1 MVGQE
6 YGHGPDG
13 VDLVARRKMIA
24 DKSGTASR
32 FYAGGP
38 NFPPRNPHMRG
49 CTSVLRLL
57 FDKHAGS
64 DYAGEFVD
72 LDGAPVHVF
81 DCFALVNFLLCSAVP
96 AESID
101 KSLSL
106 GGRPGRSTRTMHRN
120 CARHFTAQLELL
132 EPTIIVVQGR
142 GVLQWMKI
150 AFDGLSDEV
159 VQAIQIN
166 GCATRVLAF
175 THPSAHGK
183 DNWGINDSTPYLRS
197 VVAPGVQRVL
207 EEDYRHT
214 GN

>member
-1 MVGQE
+1 
-6 YGHGPDG
+6 
-13 VDLVARRKMIA
+13 MIA

-32 FYAGGP
+32 FYAEP
-38 NFPPRNPHMRG
+38 TDFPPRNPHMRG

-64 DYAGEFVD
+64 DYSGEFVD
-72 LDGAPVHVF
+72 PDGARVHVF
-81 DCFALVNFLLCSAVP
+81 DYFALVNFLLCSAVP

-106 GGRPGRSTRTMHRN
+106 GGRPGRSTPTMHRN
-120 CARHFTAQLELL
+120 CARHFRTQLELL

-142 GVLQWMKI
+142 GVLRWMII

-166 GCATRVLAF
+166 GRATRVLAF

-183 DNWGINDSTPYLRS
+183 YNWGRNDSTPYLRN
-197 VVAPGVQRVL
+197 VVAPKVQRVL
-207 EEDYRHT
+207 QEDYRHT
-214 GN
+214 DN